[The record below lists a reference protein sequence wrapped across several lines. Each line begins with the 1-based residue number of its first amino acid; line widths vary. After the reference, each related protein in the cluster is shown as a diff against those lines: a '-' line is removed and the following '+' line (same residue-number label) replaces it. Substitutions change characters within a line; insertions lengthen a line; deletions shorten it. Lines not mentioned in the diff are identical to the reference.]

1 MSAVSQPEPLTRFGA
16 TRLNRDAV
24 FMGVSAI
31 GNALLGIAFW
41 AVAAKAF
48 SPHDLGVMTAVLAVI
63 MSTGV
68 VAATG
73 IGDSYTALLPAVG
86 DHRPQFYRRGQRLFL
101 VLAAIGATAAGLGTV
116 TLLSEVYGSIA
127 VGALVAIGTIVWAAT
142 TLQNSTLVALGRASW
157 LPAANLGLSAG
168 KLALL
173 PLLAVM
179 ISWHPVELSVVATAV
194 VVVAVLGSRIT
205 RIVDSGEQLPASTIP
220 GGLSVR
226 RFYSFVG
233 QTTLSSALTMGL
245 FLVSPFLVTVWSTPS
260 QGALFALSLSVVQA
274 LDLLGAALST
284 SLVVHASSHPDQA
297 AAMARSILIKAVL
310 LSVVGAALLIAVAP
324 VALRLLNPL
333 YGEMGAASVI
343 ATLAVGTICRL
354 VYQVWSALQRAR
366 RKMLAP
372 LALTVV
378 SAAVLLLSMPT
389 LCAAHGAVGGAQ
401 ALLLAQLAMIVG
413 IGIHFLASRNR
424 IGAVGAG

>member
-1 MSAVSQPEPLTRFGA
+1 
-16 TRLNRDAV
+16 
-24 FMGVSAI
+24 MGVSAI

>member
-1 MSAVSQPEPLTRFGA
+1 
-16 TRLNRDAV
+16 LNRDAV

>member
-1 MSAVSQPEPLTRFGA
+1 
-16 TRLNRDAV
+16 LNRDAV

-333 YGEMGAASVI
+333 YGEMGAASLI

-378 SAAVLLLSMPT
+378 SAASLLLSMPT

>member
-1 MSAVSQPEPLTRFGA
+1 M
-16 TRLNRDAV
+16 
-24 FMGVSAI
+24 SAI
-31 GNALLGIAFW
+31 GNAILGIAFW

-157 LPAANLGLSAG
+157 LPAANLALSAG

-179 ISWHPVELSVVATAV
+179 ISWHPLELSVVATAV

-260 QGALFALSLSVVQA
+260 EGALFALSLSVVQA

-297 AAMARSILIKAVL
+297 AAMARSVLIKAVL

-366 RKMLAP
+366 RKMVAP

>member
-1 MSAVSQPEPLTRFGA
+1 
-16 TRLNRDAV
+16 
-24 FMGVSAI
+24 MGVSAI
-31 GNALLGIAFW
+31 GNAILGIAFW

-157 LPAANLGLSAG
+157 LPAANLALSAG

-179 ISWHPVELSVVATAV
+179 ISWHPLGVVGCGNGCRRGRCARLADYPDCRFRRTA
-194 VVVAVLGSRIT
+194 AR
-205 RIVDSGEQLPASTIP
+205 VDNP
-220 GGLSVR
+220 GW
-226 RFYSFVG
+226 
-233 QTTLSSALTMGL
+233 T
-245 FLVSPFLVTVWSTPS
+245 
-260 QGALFALSLSVVQA
+260 
-274 LDLLGAALST
+274 
-284 SLVVHASSHPDQA
+284 
-297 AAMARSILIKAVL
+297 
-310 LSVVGAALLIAVAP
+310 VGAAVLQL
-324 VALRLLNPL
+324 
-333 YGEMGAASVI
+333 
-343 ATLAVGTICRL
+343 CRADDI
-354 VYQVWSALQRAR
+354 V
-366 RKMLAP
+366 
-372 LALTVV
+372 
-378 SAAVLLLSMPT
+378 
-389 LCAAHGAVGGAQ
+389 
-401 ALLLAQLAMIVG
+401 VG
-413 IGIHFLASRNR
+413 IDDGPFPRF
-424 IGAVGAG
+424 AVPGDCVVDTE

>member
-31 GNALLGIAFW
+31 GNAILGIAFW

-157 LPAANLGLSAG
+157 LPAANLALSAG

-179 ISWHPVELSVVATAV
+179 ISWHPLELSVVATAV

-260 QGALFALSLSVVQA
+260 EGALFALSLSVVQA

-297 AAMARSILIKAVL
+297 AAMARSVLIKAVL

-366 RKMLAP
+366 RKMVAP

>member
-1 MSAVSQPEPLTRFGA
+1 M
-16 TRLNRDAV
+16 
-24 FMGVSAI
+24 SAI

>member
-1 MSAVSQPEPLTRFGA
+1 
-16 TRLNRDAV
+16 
-24 FMGVSAI
+24 MGVSAI

-179 ISWHPVELSVVATAV
+179 ISWHPVELSVVAMAV